1 MRIHGLFLGYSEPEE
16 YSEACQ
22 TSTMKCFEKQLTP
35 IIIFESYLYF
45 RNISFSCPLV
55 HETNMIFYYMSN
67 FDSSRLW
74 MWKSMGREGGW
85 GVGRVQ
91 GWRARDRE
99 FLYTFYSDSNVT
111 AMSQFTQNRINSFF
125 CRNDTVR
132 CRRVFKPQRVSKYI
146 ERLPTKFSYLFLYWC
161 WNY

>member
-67 FDSSRLW
+67 LTPVGFECEKVW
-74 MWKSMGREGGW
+74 GGRGGGGW
-85 GVGRVQ
+85 GGGAGLKGQ
-91 GWRARDRE
+91 G
-99 FLYTFYSDSNVT
+99 
-111 AMSQFTQNRINSFF
+111 
-125 CRNDTVR
+125 
-132 CRRVFKPQRVSKYI
+132 P
-146 ERLPTKFSYLFLYWC
+146 
-161 WNY
+161 